1 MVCKMSNKAILIIAL
16 ICLLQP
22 IELFHF
28 VSCLLNE
35 SYAIPSLN
43 VGGLYEIVQ
52 EGVKRGNW
60 KTFLLENISTGQEL
74 LDLQE
79 ALDKQ
84 IITEQEF
91 DKLREG
97 IINGNQEFVID
108 IEEFENFDGDTS
120 ESVKIRININGDD
133 IELNTEE
140 D

>member
-1 MVCKMSNKAILIIAL
+1 MKQKMIVLMLATLI
-16 ICLLQP
+16 
-22 IELFHF
+22 
-28 VSCLLNE
+28 VSCGSFNE
-35 SYAIPSLN
+35 GHAELHIN
-43 VGGLYEIVQ
+43 
-52 EGVKRGNW
+52 K
-60 KTFLLENISTGQEL
+60 NISTGQEL

-108 IEEFENFDGDTS
+108 IEEFENFDGDKS
-120 ESVKIRININGDD
+120 ENVKIRININGDD

>member
-1 MVCKMSNKAILIIAL
+1 MKQKMIVLMLATLI
-16 ICLLQP
+16 
-22 IELFHF
+22 
-28 VSCLLNE
+28 VSCGSFNE
-35 SYAIPSLN
+35 GHAELHIN
-43 VGGLYEIVQ
+43 
-52 EGVKRGNW
+52 K
-60 KTFLLENISTGQEL
+60 NISTGQEL

-108 IEEFENFDGDTS
+108 IEEFENFDGDES

>member
-1 MVCKMSNKAILIIAL
+1 MKQKMIVLMLATLI
-16 ICLLQP
+16 
-22 IELFHF
+22 
-28 VSCLLNE
+28 VSCGSFNE
-35 SYAIPSLN
+35 GHAELHIN
-43 VGGLYEIVQ
+43 
-52 EGVKRGNW
+52 K
-60 KTFLLENISTGQEL
+60 NISTGQEL

-84 IITEQEF
+84 IITEKEF

>member
-1 MVCKMSNKAILIIAL
+1 MFATLI
-16 ICLLQP
+16 
-22 IELFHF
+22 
-28 VSCLLNE
+28 VSCGSFNE
-35 SYAIPSLN
+35 GHAELHIN
-43 VGGLYEIVQ
+43 
-52 EGVKRGNW
+52 K
-60 KTFLLENISTGQEL
+60 NISTGQEL

>member
-1 MVCKMSNKAILIIAL
+1 MKQKMIVLMLAMLI
-16 ICLLQP
+16 
-22 IELFHF
+22 
-28 VSCLLNE
+28 VSCGSFNE
-35 SYAIPSLN
+35 GHAELHIN
-43 VGGLYEIVQ
+43 
-52 EGVKRGNW
+52 K
-60 KTFLLENISTGQEL
+60 NISTGQEL

-79 ALDKQ
+79 ALDKE
-84 IITEQEF
+84 IITEEEF
-91 DKLREG
+91 DKLKEG

>member
-1 MVCKMSNKAILIIAL
+1 MKQKMIVLMLATLI
-16 ICLLQP
+16 
-22 IELFHF
+22 
-28 VSCLLNE
+28 VSCGSFNE
-35 SYAIPSLN
+35 GHAELHIN
-43 VGGLYEIVQ
+43 
-52 EGVKRGNW
+52 K
-60 KTFLLENISTGQEL
+60 NISTGQEL

-133 IELNTEE
+133 IELKTEE

>member
-1 MVCKMSNKAILIIAL
+1 MKQKMIVLMLATLI
-16 ICLLQP
+16 
-22 IELFHF
+22 
-28 VSCLLNE
+28 VSCGSFNE
-35 SYAIPSLN
+35 GHAELHIN
-43 VGGLYEIVQ
+43 
-52 EGVKRGNW
+52 K
-60 KTFLLENISTGQEL
+60 NISTGQEL
-74 LDLQE
+74 LDLAA
-79 ALDKQ
+79 ALDKE
-84 IITEQEF
+84 IITEEEF

>member
-1 MVCKMSNKAILIIAL
+1 MKQKIIVLMLATLI
-16 ICLLQP
+16 
-22 IELFHF
+22 
-28 VSCLLNE
+28 VSCGSFNE
-35 SYAIPSLN
+35 GHAELHIN
-43 VGGLYEIVQ
+43 
-52 EGVKRGNW
+52 K
-60 KTFLLENISTGQEL
+60 NISTGQEL

-97 IINGNQEFVID
+97 IINGNQEFLID
-108 IEEFENFDGDTS
+108 IEEFENFDGDMS

>member
-1 MVCKMSNKAILIIAL
+1 MKQKMIVLMLAMLI
-16 ICLLQP
+16 
-22 IELFHF
+22 
-28 VSCLLNE
+28 VSCGSFNE
-35 SYAIPSLN
+35 GHAELHIS
-43 VGGLYEIVQ
+43 
-52 EGVKRGNW
+52 K
-60 KTFLLENISTGQEL
+60 NISTGQEL

-79 ALDKQ
+79 AFDKQ

-97 IINGNQEFVID
+97 IISGNQEFVID

>member
-1 MVCKMSNKAILIIAL
+1 MKQKMIVLMLATLI
-16 ICLLQP
+16 
-22 IELFHF
+22 
-28 VSCLLNE
+28 VSCGSFNE
-35 SYAIPSLN
+35 GHAELHIN
-43 VGGLYEIVQ
+43 
-52 EGVKRGNW
+52 K
-60 KTFLLENISTGQEL
+60 NISTGQEL

-120 ESVKIRININGDD
+120 ESVKIRININGDN

>member
-1 MVCKMSNKAILIIAL
+1 MKQKMIVLMLATLI
-16 ICLLQP
+16 
-22 IELFHF
+22 
-28 VSCLLNE
+28 VSCGSFNE
-35 SYAIPSLN
+35 GHAELHIN
-43 VGGLYEIVQ
+43 
-52 EGVKRGNW
+52 K
-60 KTFLLENISTGQEL
+60 NISTGQEL

-84 IITEQEF
+84 IITKQEF

>member
-1 MVCKMSNKAILIIAL
+1 MKQKMIVLMLATLI
-16 ICLLQP
+16 
-22 IELFHF
+22 
-28 VSCLLNE
+28 VSCGSFNE
-35 SYAIPSLN
+35 GHAELHIN
-43 VGGLYEIVQ
+43 
-52 EGVKRGNW
+52 K
-60 KTFLLENISTGQEL
+60 NISTGQEL

-97 IINGNQEFVID
+97 IISGNQEFVID

>member
-1 MVCKMSNKAILIIAL
+1 MKQKMIVLMLAILI
-16 ICLLQP
+16 
-22 IELFHF
+22 
-28 VSCLLNE
+28 VSCGSFNE
-35 SYAIPSLN
+35 GHAELHIN
-43 VGGLYEIVQ
+43 
-52 EGVKRGNW
+52 K
-60 KTFLLENISTGQEL
+60 NISTGQEL

>member
-1 MVCKMSNKAILIIAL
+1 MKQKMIVLMLAILI
-16 ICLLQP
+16 
-22 IELFHF
+22 
-28 VSCLLNE
+28 VSCGSFNE
-35 SYAIPSLN
+35 GHAELHIN
-43 VGGLYEIVQ
+43 
-52 EGVKRGNW
+52 K
-60 KTFLLENISTGQEL
+60 NISTGQEL

-133 IELNTEE
+133 IEFNTEE

>member
-1 MVCKMSNKAILIIAL
+1 MKQKMIVLMLATLI
-16 ICLLQP
+16 
-22 IELFHF
+22 
-28 VSCLLNE
+28 VSCGSFNE
-35 SYAIPSLN
+35 GHAELHIN
-43 VGGLYEIVQ
+43 
-52 EGVKRGNW
+52 K
-60 KTFLLENISTGQEL
+60 NISTGQEL

-84 IITEQEF
+84 IITEEEF

>member
-1 MVCKMSNKAILIIAL
+1 MKQKMIVLMLAILI
-16 ICLLQP
+16 
-22 IELFHF
+22 
-28 VSCLLNE
+28 VSCGSFNE
-35 SYAIPSLN
+35 GHAELHIN
-43 VGGLYEIVQ
+43 
-52 EGVKRGNW
+52 K
-60 KTFLLENISTGQEL
+60 NISTGQEL

-108 IEEFENFDGDTS
+108 IEEFENFDGDMS

>member
-1 MVCKMSNKAILIIAL
+1 MKQKMIVLMLATLI
-16 ICLLQP
+16 
-22 IELFHF
+22 
-28 VSCLLNE
+28 VSCGSFNE
-35 SYAIPSLN
+35 GHAELHIN
-43 VGGLYEIVQ
+43 
-52 EGVKRGNW
+52 K
-60 KTFLLENISTGQEL
+60 NISTGQEL

-91 DKLREG
+91 DKLREE

-108 IEEFENFDGDTS
+108 IEEFENFDGDKS

>member
-1 MVCKMSNKAILIIAL
+1 MKQKMIVLMLAMLI
-16 ICLLQP
+16 
-22 IELFHF
+22 
-28 VSCLLNE
+28 VSCGSFNE
-35 SYAIPSLN
+35 GHAELHIN
-43 VGGLYEIVQ
+43 
-52 EGVKRGNW
+52 K
-60 KTFLLENISTGQEL
+60 NISTGQEL

-84 IITEQEF
+84 IITEEEF

>member
-1 MVCKMSNKAILIIAL
+1 MKQKMIVLMLATLI
-16 ICLLQP
+16 
-22 IELFHF
+22 
-28 VSCLLNE
+28 VSCGSFNE
-35 SYAIPSLN
+35 GHAELHIN
-43 VGGLYEIVQ
+43 
-52 EGVKRGNW
+52 K
-60 KTFLLENISTGQEL
+60 NISTGQEL
-74 LDLQE
+74 LDLQK